1 MIVRRWLVPP
11 VFTADEYTRI
21 ARLLHWLLLT
31 TMIINIA
38 NVFFLS
44 THAPHTLS
52 TFWVNLMLFLI
63 TVILFGVMR
72 IGYVYTV
79 SFILCLSI
87 WASITYTVVILGGI
101 STPSAVLFSTVIVA
115 GGILLGTRGAIGMG
129 ILCIVTLNVVY
140 WLGQRS
146 LIPAP
151 LYESDSSH
159 WFSSHVSSLMAL
171 TVLVSISA
179 NSVMTAIQRA
189 RHGEAVLAERNRQ
202 LQQEIREREQ
212 AQKEQARLVAILEA
226 TSDLVGMIDTE
237 GKLLYLNPSGRKLL
251 LLPDDCDIHT
261 VRVAQLH
268 PPDTMEIIRTQAL
281 PTLIKDGLWAGETVL
296 VNQEGGEI
304 PSSQVVIA
312 HYDTSGHVERFSA
325 VVRDIS
331 EQKQAEQQ
339 RLELAVQKERLET
352 FKEFL
357 GNVSHDLRA
366 PMTVI
371 NIGLDLLTRIED
383 PIRRKEK
390 VKSLQEQVMLLER
403 YIQDLLTLTHLD
415 RAPQLEMES
424 VDLNLLLTD
433 LCDNFQLV
441 AEKKSQTFTFQLT
454 PSLLHINGD
463 MQELHRAVAN
473 LLENA
478 INYTPNEGTVLLKS
492 VQLDNEVMIEVTDTG
507 IGIDAAG
514 LQHIFERFY
523 RTDDARKYRH
533 DGTGLGLA
541 IVKRIV
547 EIHDGRIEVQSEVG
561 KGTTFRIWLPLLAEP
576 VTA

>member
-1 MIVRRWLVPP
+1 MILRRWLTSP
-11 VFTADEYTRI
+11 VFADDEYTRI

-31 TMIINIA
+31 TLTINIA
-38 NVFFLS
+38 NMFFLS
-44 THAPHTLS
+44 THAPRTLS

-63 TVILFGVMR
+63 TTILLGVMR

-159 WFSSHVSSLMAL
+159 WFSSHISSLLAL

-189 RHGEAVLAERNRQ
+189 RHGESVLAERNRQ
-202 LQQEIREREQ
+202 LQQEIADREQ

-261 VRVAQLH
+261 MRVSQLH
-268 PPDTMEIIRTQAL
+268 PRETMEMIQTEAI
-281 PTLIKDGLWAGETVL
+281 PVLIKDGLWAGETVL
-296 VNQEGGEI
+296 VNQEGVEI

-312 HYDTSGHVERFSA
+312 HYGNAGRVERFSA

-339 RLELAVQKERLET
+339 RLELAVQKERLEA

-415 RAPQLEMES
+415 RAPHLEMES
-424 VDLNLLLTD
+424 IDLNALLTE
-433 LCDNFQLV
+433 LYTNFTEV
-441 AEKKSQTFTFQLT
+441 AAKKSQTLT
-454 PSLLHINGD
+454 VELSTGSTRINAD
-463 MQELHRAVAN
+463 LQELYRALNN

-478 INYTPNEGTVLLKS
+478 INYTPNSGSVRLKS
-492 VQLDNEVMIEVTDTG
+492 EAYDGQVLIEITDTG
-507 IGIDAAG
+507 IGIDEAA
-514 LQHIFERFY
+514 LERIFERFY
-523 RTDDARKYRH
+523 RTDDARKFRH

-547 EIHDGRIEVQSEVG
+547 EIHDGRIEVESKVG
-561 KGTTFRIWLPLLAEP
+561 KGTTFRIWLPLLATP
-576 VTA
+576 VLT